1 MPVVAYS
8 LASPQCP
15 SCAVL
20 ILILFRFVS
29 AAQLVL
35 VLVLFQKPI
44 RNWKLAADVTH
55 LLFSHM
61 LLLQLVFILRPL
73 ARSGLSPLLVMAAHG
88 SHHVDLECQILSLGS
103 EIGQL
108 HHFSLWEMLCV
119 NLHRVLS

>member
-8 LASPQCP
+8 LASSQCP

-20 ILILFRFVS
+20 ILIFFRLVL

-44 RNWKLAADVTH
+44 RSWKLVADVTH

-61 LLLQLVFILRPL
+61 SLFQLVFILWPF

-88 SHHVDLECQILSLGS
+88 SHHVDLECQILALGS
-103 EIGQL
+103 EI
-108 HHFSLWEMLCV
+108 
-119 NLHRVLS
+119 

>member
-1 MPVVAYS
+1 MLVVAYS

-20 ILILFRFVS
+20 ILIFFRLVL

-44 RNWKLAADVTH
+44 RSWKLVADVMH

-61 LLLQLVFILRPL
+61 LLFQ
-73 ARSGLSPLLVMAAHG
+73 
-88 SHHVDLECQILSLGS
+88 
-103 EIGQL
+103 
-108 HHFSLWEMLCV
+108 LCV
-119 NLHRVLS
+119 NLHRVLRQD